1 MSLIPHH
8 PSPLPIDSKRL
19 VQIMALNMF
28 VIEHAKAKSSLGV
41 TGGPAFKGRS
51 AMMDSALR
59 LAFDVFGILIERCN
73 VLLQSFRP
81 STDSSSSMIFP
92 DEDLPSLLS
101 AVKVWCDWMLGN
113 NDTWYPVV
121 CGGAG

>member
-1 MSLIPHH
+1 MFIDVTSCDLRPICYV
-8 PSPLPIDSKRL
+8 LP
-19 VQIMALNMF
+19 
-28 VIEHAKAKSSLGV
+28 
-41 TGGPAFKGRS
+41 
-51 AMMDSALR
+51 
-59 LAFDVFGILIERCN
+59 
-73 VLLQSFRP
+73 QSFRP

-121 CGGAG
+121 CGGAGW